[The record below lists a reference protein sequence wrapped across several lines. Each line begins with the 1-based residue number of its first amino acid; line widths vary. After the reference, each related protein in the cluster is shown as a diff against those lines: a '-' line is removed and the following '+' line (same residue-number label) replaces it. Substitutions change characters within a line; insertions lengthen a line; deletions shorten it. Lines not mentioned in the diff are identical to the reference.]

1 MPERMTRV
9 SVGASKPSDDNDS
22 VEEAVEANPVRAS

>member
-9 SVGASKPSDDNDS
+9 SVGASKPSDSN
-22 VEEAVEANPVRAS
+22 AVLKKQLKQTQ